1 MGSAQGSGAHGGGT
15 PLAAAL
21 DIFRVK
27 QYFGV
32 ALELRE
38 WARAVRA
45 DIGFVDLVRRAALP
59 LPGFLPGTSQPR
71 AAPGSALPPPRRR
84 RALPALSGRRVAV
97 VSSGGSGALASLV
110 GVARALEEADA
121 SVACW
126 SLCSAG
132 AMFGLPLAAGLPPD
146 RVADF
151 LLGLTARDL
160 VDFDWAAILRAPPRL
175 GRGLTG
181 LVRGDRVEATYR
193 ALLGD
198 LTLGGLPTPA
208 YVPIW
213 SVEHNRLEYLGPRTH
228 PDVPVARAVR
238 MALTLPPVFEP
249 VELDGQRW
257 CDGGI
262 VDILPVHP
270 VLDIEARPD
279 VVLAVNAFH
288 PPGLVGEDGTGWDEL
303 PLSILELAAQVRTCQ
318 HIQLARE
325 NLARLRTEVPD
336 VLLLEPVAFDVVRG
350 TGFYRQ
356 FIDPSD
362 WPTFIRGGYDETRRA
377 LSEWRPQQRRLGNA

>member
-1 MGSAQGSGAHGGGT
+1 MGSVQGSGAHSGGT

-38 WARAVRA
+38 WARAARA

-59 LPGFLPGTSQPR
+59 LPGFLPGTALPR
-71 AAPGSALPPPRRR
+71 AEPGPALPPKRRPRPHPGLR
-84 RALPALSGRRVAV
+84 GRRVAV

-110 GVARALEEADA
+110 GLARALEDADT
-121 SVACW
+121 SVSCW
-126 SLCSAG
+126 SLCSASS
-132 AMFGLPLAAGLPPD
+132 MFGFPLAAGLPAD

-160 VDFDWAAILRAPPRL
+160 VDFDWAAVLRAPARL
-175 GRGLTG
+175 GRGFTG

-193 ALLGD
+193 RLLGD
-198 LTLGGLPTPA
+198 LTLGEMPTPA

-228 PDVPVARAVR
+228 PDVTVAHAVR

-249 VELDGQRW
+249 VELDGQHW

-270 VLDIEARPD
+270 VLDIEMRPD
-279 VVLAVNAFH
+279 VVLALNAFH
-288 PPGLVGEDGTGWDEL
+288 PPGLAGEDAAGWDEL
-303 PLSILELAAQVRTCQ
+303 PLSILELAAQVRSSQ

-325 NLARLRTEVPD
+325 NLTRLRAEVPD
-336 VLLLEPVAFDVVRG
+336 VLLVEPVPFDVVRG
-350 TGFYRQ
+350 TGFYRH

-362 WPTFIRGGYDETRRA
+362 WPGFIRSGYDGTRAA
-377 LSEWRPQQRRLGNA
+377 LTGWRPGQPRLRHA